1 MASALIAGASI
12 TRMKRESWHRLFC
25 FAMSFDYK
33 SKRWLRL
40 RASVLREAGYRCQY
54 AKRYGK
60 RIQATTVHHIWP
72 AEDFPEYALERWN
85 LIALSTEAHNR
96 MHDRATGRLTDTGEQ
111 LRRRTIPPRSSI
123 ID

>member
-1 MASALIAGASI
+1 MQNAPCTGPGSFVL
-12 TRMKRESWHRLFC
+12 C
-25 FAMSFDYK
+25 MSFDYK

>member
-1 MASALIAGASI
+1 MGTILIGEPTNLGLGLAAKGC
-12 TRMKRESWHRLFC
+12 L
-25 FAMSFDYK
+25 
-33 SKRWLRL
+33 WLRL

-60 RIQATTVHHIWP
+60 RVQATTVHHIWP

-96 MHDRATGRLTDTGEQ
+96 MHDRATGRLTEEGER
-111 LRRRTIPPRSSI
+111 LRRRDIPPSSRSRV
-123 ID
+123 DH